1 MVYLFQYGDASILIK
16 QINKNIEGGVRGVK
30 YILNEE
36 EPIYIQ
42 IAKGIEDEILQG
54 NFLEEEQ
61 VPSTNELSRI
71 YQINP
76 ATVLKGINLLVDR
89 QILYKKRGIGMFVAS
104 GAVAEIKKVRKES
117 FKEVVMT
124 QLFQEAKKLGIS
136 KQDLIEIIESSEEMN
151 E

>member
-1 MVYLFQYGDASILIK
+1 M
-16 QINKNIEGGVRGVK
+16 K

-54 NFLEEEQ
+54 DVLEETQ
-61 VPSTNELSRI
+61 IPSTNELSKI

-76 ATVLKGINLLVDR
+76 ATVLKGINLLVER

-104 GAVAEIKKVRKES
+104 GAVTAIKEVRKES
-117 FKEVVMT
+117 FKEVVIT

-136 KQDLIEIIESSEEMN
+136 KKELIEIIVSSREMD

>member
-1 MVYLFQYGDASILIK
+1 MVYLFQYGDASISIK
-16 QINKNIEGGVRGVK
+16 QINKNIEGGVRYVK

-54 NFLEEEQ
+54 TFLEEEQ
-61 VPSTNELSRI
+61 VHSTNELSRI

>member
-1 MVYLFQYGDASILIK
+1 M
-16 QINKNIEGGVRGVK
+16 K
-30 YILNEE
+30 YILNED

-54 NFLEEEQ
+54 DFLEEMQ
-61 VPSTNELSRI
+61 VPSTNELSKI

-76 ATVLKGINLLVDR
+76 ATVLKGINLLVER
-89 QILYKKRGIGMFVAS
+89 QILYKKRGIGMFVTS
-104 GAVAEIKKVRKES
+104 GAVAAIKEARKES
-117 FKEVVMT
+117 FKEVVMA

-136 KQDLIEIIESSEEMN
+136 KRELIEIIVSSGEMD

>member
-1 MVYLFQYGDASILIK
+1 M
-16 QINKNIEGGVRGVK
+16 K
-30 YILNEE
+30 YILNED

-54 NFLEEEQ
+54 GILEEIQ
-61 VPSTNELSRI
+61 IPSTNELSKI

-76 ATVLKGINLLVDR
+76 ATVLKGINLLVER
-89 QILYKKRGIGMFVAS
+89 QILYKKRGVGMFVAS
-104 GAVAEIKKVRKES
+104 GAVAVIKEVRKES

-124 QLFQEAKKLGIS
+124 QLFQEAKKLGMS
-136 KQDLIEIIESSEEMN
+136 KKDLIEIIESSKEMV

>member
-1 MVYLFQYGDASILIK
+1 M
-16 QINKNIEGGVRGVK
+16 R
-30 YILNEE
+30 YILNED

-54 NFLEEEQ
+54 DFLEETQ
-61 VPSTNELSRI
+61 VPSTNELSKI

-76 ATVLKGINLLVDR
+76 ATVLKGINLLVER
-89 QILYKKRGIGMFVAS
+89 QILYKKRGIGMFVTS
-104 GAVAEIKKVRKES
+104 GAVAAIKEARKES

-136 KQDLIEIIESSEEMN
+136 KRELIEIIVSSGEMD

>member
-1 MVYLFQYGDASILIK
+1 M
-16 QINKNIEGGVRGVK
+16 K
-30 YILNEE
+30 YILNED

-54 NFLEEEQ
+54 DFLEEMQ
-61 VPSTNELSRI
+61 VPSTNELSKI

-76 ATVLKGINLLVDR
+76 ATVLKGINLLVER
-89 QILYKKRGIGMFVAS
+89 QILYKKRGIGMFVTS
-104 GAVAEIKKVRKES
+104 GAVAAIKEARKES
-117 FKEVVMT
+117 FKEVVMV

-136 KQDLIEIIESSEEMN
+136 KRELIEIIVSSGEMD

>member
-1 MVYLFQYGDASILIK
+1 M
-16 QINKNIEGGVRGVK
+16 K
-30 YILNEE
+30 YILNED

-54 NFLEEEQ
+54 DFLEEMQ
-61 VPSTNELSRI
+61 VPSTNELSKI

-76 ATVLKGINLLVDR
+76 ATVLKGINLLVER
-89 QILYKKRGIGMFVAS
+89 QILYKKRGIGMFVTS
-104 GAVAEIKKVRKES
+104 GAVNTIKEARKES

-124 QLFQEAKKLGIS
+124 QLFQEARKLGIS
-136 KQDLIEIIESSEEMN
+136 KSELIEIIVSSGEMD

>member
-1 MVYLFQYGDASILIK
+1 M
-16 QINKNIEGGVRGVK
+16 K

-117 FKEVVMT
+117 FKEVVMS

>member
-1 MVYLFQYGDASILIK
+1 M
-16 QINKNIEGGVRGVK
+16 K
-30 YILNEE
+30 YILNAD

-54 NFLEEEQ
+54 DFLEEMQ
-61 VPSTNELSRI
+61 VPSTNELSKI

-76 ATVLKGINLLVDR
+76 ATVLKGISLLVER
-89 QILYKKRGIGMFVAS
+89 QILYKKRGIGMFVTS
-104 GAVAEIKKVRKES
+104 GAVAAIKEARKES
-117 FKEVVMT
+117 FKEVVMA

-136 KQDLIEIIESSEEMN
+136 KRELIEIIVSSGEMD

>member
-1 MVYLFQYGDASILIK
+1 MRYT
-16 QINKNIEGGVRGVK
+16 
-30 YILNEE
+30 LNED

-54 NFLEEEQ
+54 DFLEETQ
-61 VPSTNELSRI
+61 VPSTNELSKI

-76 ATVLKGINLLVDR
+76 ATVLKGINLLVER
-89 QILYKKRGIGMFVAS
+89 QILYKKRGIGMFVTS
-104 GAVAEIKKVRKES
+104 GAVAAIKEARKES
-117 FKEVVMT
+117 FKEVVMI

-136 KQDLIEIIESSEEMN
+136 KRELIEIIVSSGEMD

>member
-1 MVYLFQYGDASILIK
+1 M
-16 QINKNIEGGVRGVK
+16 K

-42 IAKGIEDEILQG
+42 IAKGLEDEILQG
-54 NFLEEEQ
+54 NFREEDQ
-61 VPSTNELSRI
+61 VLSTNELSKI

-104 GAVAEIKKVRKES
+104 GAVAEIKKVRKQS
-117 FKEVVMT
+117 FKEVVIT

-151 E
+151 EL

>member
-1 MVYLFQYGDASILIK
+1 M
-16 QINKNIEGGVRGVK
+16 RGVK

-54 NFLEEEQ
+54 NFLEEDQ
-61 VPSTNELSRI
+61 VPSTNELSKI

-136 KQDLIEIIESSEEMN
+136 KQDLIEMIESSEEMN
-151 E
+151 KL

>member
-1 MVYLFQYGDASILIK
+1 MVYLFQYGDASISIK
-16 QINKNIEGGVRGVK
+16 QINKNIEGGVRYVK

-54 NFLEEEQ
+54 TFLEEEQ

-104 GAVAEIKKVRKES
+104 GAIAEIKKVRKES

>member
-1 MVYLFQYGDASILIK
+1 M
-16 QINKNIEGGVRGVK
+16 K

-54 NFLEEEQ
+54 DVLEETQ
-61 VPSTNELSRI
+61 IPSTNELSKI

-76 ATVLKGINLLVDR
+76 ATVLKGINLLVER

-104 GAVAEIKKVRKES
+104 GAVAAIKEVRKES

-136 KQDLIEIIESSEEMN
+136 KKELIEIIVSSREMD

>member
-1 MVYLFQYGDASILIK
+1 M
-16 QINKNIEGGVRGVK
+16 K
-30 YILNEE
+30 YILNED

-54 NFLEEEQ
+54 DLLEETQ
-61 VPSTNELSRI
+61 IPSTNELSKI

-76 ATVLKGINLLVDR
+76 ATVLKGINLLVER
-89 QILYKKRGIGMFVAS
+89 HILYKKRGIGMFVTS
-104 GAVAEIKKVRKES
+104 GAVAAINRDRKES

-124 QLFQEAKKLGIS
+124 QLFQEAKKLGMS
-136 KQDLIEIIESSEEMN
+136 KRELIEIIENSEEMD